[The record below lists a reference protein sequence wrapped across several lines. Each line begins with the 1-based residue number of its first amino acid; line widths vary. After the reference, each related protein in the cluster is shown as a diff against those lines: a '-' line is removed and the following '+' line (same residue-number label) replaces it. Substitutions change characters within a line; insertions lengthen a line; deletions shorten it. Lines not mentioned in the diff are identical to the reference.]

1 MSPRAASI
9 CIICHSDIA
18 NSSNKPK
25 LWKGNEKTKI
35 CSELELYFGDTIRR
49 NKNFECVLHAS
60 RKIKTQ
66 SKAKSEKEG
75 SFHEGS

>member
-1 MSPRAASI
+1 ME
-9 CIICHSDIA
+9 
-18 NSSNKPK
+18 
-25 LWKGNEKTKI
+25 GNEKTKI

-49 NKNFECVLHAS
+49 NKNFECVFHAS